1 MTNDRTTHL
10 SLVNGDAVHAPGQP
24 VPFRT
29 SWTAD
34 ELMAMTFPEPR
45 WAVPG
50 IIAEGL
56 SLLAGPPKVGKSWL
70 SLGLGIAVASGSKAL
85 EAIELEPGPVLYL
98 ALEDTARRLQNRMG
112 KILSG
117 QPAPKDLTL
126 ATTCPTLPQ
135 GGDEAIARWLDREGH
150 RGRHRP
156 VLRERPQDLP
166 AHERRRPALRE
177 RHRPLPPTRDTTRWR
192 PQRPNRP

>member
-1 MTNDRTTHL
+1 MTNDRSTHL
-10 SLVNGDAVHAPGQP
+10 RLVNGDAVQAPGQP

-70 SLGLGIAVASGSKAL
+70 SLGLGIAVASGAKAL

-117 QPAPKDLTL
+117 QPAPRDLTL
-126 ATTCPTLPQ
+126 ATTCPTCPQ
-135 GGDEAIARWLDREGH
+135 AGKRPSPAGSTATPTPASSSSTSSPRSEAPH
-150 RGRHRP
+150 H
-156 VLRERPQDLP
+156 P
-166 AHERRRPALRE
+166 AC
-177 RHRPLPPTRDTTRWR
+177 PPTTPTT
-192 PQRPNRP
+192 PL